1 MGAEL
6 LPVAVAL
13 VIGVLAVPVCYG
25 YTVLCELLFPKEVQG
40 FGILG
45 IAIAILAAVLA
56 ISVFLT
62 RGRVK
67 NKMYYGKVM
76 GQYPSVLWYQA
87 SNTEQLFYYF

>member
-13 VIGVLAVPVCYG
+13 VVGVLGVPICYS
-25 YTVLCELLFPKEVQG
+25 YTVLCEILFPEEMLG
-40 FGILG
+40 LDILG

-62 RGRVK
+62 WGRVK

-76 GQYPSVLWYQA
+76 VQ
-87 SNTEQLFYYF
+87 

>member
-13 VIGVLAVPVCYG
+13 VVAVLSIPICYG
-25 YTVLCELLFPKEVQG
+25 YTVLCKLLFPEEMLG
-40 FGILG
+40 FKILG
-45 IAIAILAAVLA
+45 IAIAILTAVLA

-62 RGRVK
+62 RRRVK

-76 GQYPSVLWYQA
+76 IQ
-87 SNTEQLFYYF
+87 

>member
-6 LPVAVAL
+6 FPVAVAL
-13 VIGVLAVPVCYG
+13 VVGVLSIPICYG
-25 YTVLCELLFPKEVQG
+25 YTVLCKLLFPEELIG
-40 FGILG
+40 LEILG
-45 IAIAILAAVLA
+45 MAIAILAAVLA

-76 GQYPSVLWYQA
+76 VQ
-87 SNTEQLFYYF
+87 

>member
-6 LPVAVAL
+6 FPVAVAL
-13 VIGVLAVPVCYG
+13 VVAVLSIPICYG
-25 YTVLCELLFPKEVQG
+25 YTVLCKLLFPEELLG
-40 FGILG
+40 LEILG
-45 IAIAILAAVLA
+45 MAIAILAAVLA

-76 GQYPSVLWYQA
+76 VQ
-87 SNTEQLFYYF
+87 

>member
-1 MGAEL
+1 MEAEL
-6 LPVAVAL
+6 FPVAVAL
-13 VIGVLAVPVCYG
+13 VTGILSVPICYS
-25 YTVLCELLFPKEVQG
+25 YTVLCELLFPEEMLG
-40 FGILG
+40 FEILG

-76 GQYPSVLWYQA
+76 VQ
-87 SNTEQLFYYF
+87 

>member
-13 VIGVLAVPVCYG
+13 VFGVFVIPICYIFK
-25 YTVLCELLFPKEVQG
+25 VLCELLFPEEM
-40 FGILG
+40 LG
-45 IAIAILAAVLA
+45 LEIVGTAVVVLAAVMA

-62 RGRVK
+62 WGRVK

-76 GQYPSVLWYQA
+76 VQ
-87 SNTEQLFYYF
+87 

>member
-13 VIGVLAVPVCYG
+13 VVGVLAIPICYIFK
-25 YTVLCELLFPKEVQG
+25 VLCELLFPEEM
-40 FGILG
+40 LG
-45 IAIAILAAVLA
+45 LEIVGTAVVVLAAVMA

-62 RGRVK
+62 WGRVK

-76 GQYPSVLWYQA
+76 VQ
-87 SNTEQLFYYF
+87 

>member
-1 MGAEL
+1 MGADL

-13 VIGVLAVPVCYG
+13 VVAVLAIPVCYG
-25 YTVLCELLFPKEVQG
+25 YTVLCELLFPEEMLG
-40 FGILG
+40 FRILG
-45 IAIAILAAVLA
+45 IAIAILAATLA

-76 GQYPSVLWYQA
+76 IQ
-87 SNTEQLFYYF
+87 

>member
-1 MGAEL
+1 MRAEL

-13 VIGVLAVPVCYG
+13 VVAVFAVPICYG
-25 YTVLCELLFPKEVQG
+25 YTVLCKLLFPEEMLG
-40 FGILG
+40 LEILG
-45 IAIAILAAVLA
+45 IAVAILAAVLA

-76 GQYPSVLWYQA
+76 VQ
-87 SNTEQLFYYF
+87 